1 MSHPYDLGDKKQTS
15 ILGPTLK
22 FKGELTANE
31 DLVIQGQIEGSIKHT
46 SNLTIGEEGKLK
58 ADVVAEHISVEGKVD
73 GDLEGRNSVVV
84 KNNAN
89 VEGNIFSPVV
99 TLHEG
104 ATFNG
109 RIDMSGDAKQ
119 KEESPPKAEKKD
131 EPKKAVEDKAEEQVE
146 AAGEHAAND
155 EANDKKSASRK
166 RAAGSSS

>member
-58 ADVVAEHISVEGKVD
+58 ADVVAEHISVEGHID

-84 KNNAN
+84 TNSAN
-89 VEGNIFSPVV
+89 VTGNIFSPVV

-109 RIDMSGDAKQ
+109 RIDMSGDAKPQ
-119 KEESPPKAEKKD
+119 EKEPPKSEKKA
-131 EPKKAVEDKAEEQVE
+131 EQKKHVEATVE
-146 AAGEHAAND
+146 AAGEKAAND
-155 EANDKKSASRK
+155 ETNDKKSGSRK
-166 RAAGSSS
+166 RAAGSSSS

>member
-1 MSHPYDLGDKKQTS
+1 MSHPYDLGDKKQRS

-31 DLVIQGQIEGSIKHT
+31 DLLIQGQIEGSIKHT

-58 ADVVAEHISVEGKVD
+58 ADVVAEHISVEGHVD

-84 KNNAN
+84 TNSAN
-89 VEGNIFSPVV
+89 VAGNIFSPVV

-109 RIDMSGDAKQ
+109 RIDMSGDAKPQ
-119 KEESPPKAEKKD
+119 EEEPPKSEHKAEKKKHA
-131 EPKKAVEDKAEEQVE
+131 EAEEKVE
-146 AAGEHAAND
+146 AAGEKAAND
-155 EANDKKSASRK
+155 ETNDKKSGSRK

>member
-1 MSHPYDLGDKKQTS
+1 MSHPYDLGDKKHTS

-58 ADVVAEHISVEGKVD
+58 ADVVAEHISIEGQVD

-84 KNNAN
+84 TNNAN
-89 VEGNIFSPVV
+89 VTGNIYSPVV

-109 RIDMSGDAKQ
+109 RIDMSGDAKKQ
-119 KEESPPKAEKKD
+119 EESPPKSAKHDEQKKPVEEK
-131 EPKKAVEDKAEEQVE
+131 VE
-146 AAGEHAAND
+146 AAGEEAAND
-155 EANDKKSASRK
+155 ETNDKKSAARK

>member
-31 DLVIQGQIEGSIKHT
+31 DLLIQGQIEGSIKHT

-58 ADVVAEHISVEGKVD
+58 ADVVAEHISVEGHVD

-84 KNNAN
+84 TNSAN
-89 VEGNIFSPVV
+89 VSGNIFSPVV

-109 RIDMSGDAKQ
+109 RIDMSGDAKPQ
-119 KEESPPKAEKKD
+119 EETPPKSEKKA
-131 EPKKAVEDKAEEQVE
+131 EHKKPVEETVE
-146 AAGEHAAND
+146 AAGEKAAND
-155 EANDKKSASRK
+155 ETNDKKSGSRK

>member
-1 MSHPYDLGDKKQTS
+1 MSHPYDLGDKKHTS

-58 ADVVAEHISVEGKVD
+58 ADVVAEHISIEGQVD

-84 KNNAN
+84 TNNAN
-89 VEGNIFSPVV
+89 VTGNIYSPVV

-109 RIDMSGDAKQ
+109 RIDMSGDAKKQ
-119 KEESPPKAEKKD
+119 EESPPKSAKKD
-131 EPKKAVEDKAEEQVE
+131 EQKKPVEDKVE
-146 AAGEHAAND
+146 AAGEEAAND
-155 EANDKKSASRK
+155 ETNDKKSAARK

>member
-46 SNLTIGEEGKLK
+46 SSLTIGEEGKVK
-58 ADVVAEHISVEGKVD
+58 ADVVAEQISVEGQVD
-73 GDLEGRNSVVV
+73 GDLEGRNAVVV
-84 KNNAN
+84 KDSAN
-89 VEGNIFSPVV
+89 VAGNIFSPVV

-104 ATFNG
+104 AKFNG
-109 RIDMSGDAKQ
+109 RIDMSGEAKPQ
-119 KEESPPKAEKKD
+119 EEEPPKSAKKD
-131 EPKKAVEDKAEEQVE
+131 EGRKSKEQKVE
-146 AAGEHAAND
+146 ASNEEAAND
-155 EANDKKSASRK
+155 EATDKKPAAQK

>member
-1 MSHPYDLGDKKQTS
+1 MSHPYDLGDKKQRS

-31 DLVIQGQIEGSIKHT
+31 DLLIQGQIEGSIKHT

-58 ADVVAEHISVEGKVD
+58 ADVVAEHIAVEGHVD

-84 KNNAN
+84 TNSAN
-89 VEGNIFSPVV
+89 VAGNIFSPVV

-109 RIDMSGDAKQ
+109 RIDMSGKAKPQ
-119 KEESPPKAEKKD
+119 EEEPPKSE
-131 EPKKAVEDKAEEQVE
+131 EKAEQKKPAEEKVE
-146 AAGEHAAND
+146 AAGEKAAND
-155 EANDKKSASRK
+155 ETNDKKSGSRK
-166 RAAGSSS
+166 RAAGSQS

>member
-31 DLVIQGQIEGSIKHT
+31 DLVIQGQIEGSINHT

-58 ADVVAEHISVEGKVD
+58 ADVVAEHISVEGHVD
-73 GDLEGRNSVVV
+73 GDLEGRNAVVV

-89 VEGNIFSPVV
+89 VTGNIFSPVV

-109 RIDMSGDAKQ
+109 RIDMSGDAKE
-119 KEESPPKAEKKD
+119 KAESPPKNASKD
-131 EPKKAVEDKAEEQVE
+131 EPKKPVEEQVK
-146 AAGEHAAND
+146 AAGEEAAND
-155 EANDKKSASRK
+155 ETDDKKSGSRK
-166 RAAGSSS
+166 RAANSSP